1 MLIITHLF
9 REIQIISL
17 KIDKTIIII
26 KYLNFTNIYI
36 SDFEIKFLEYT
47 SINNYF
53 INIVDNKQL
62 SYS

>member
-9 REIQIISL
+9 GKIQIISL

-47 SINNYF
+47 SINNYS